1 MAEQRRSGDWR
12 RRSADAT
19 LLLGSMDDV
28 QPGDPEFRLRR
39 AVAYR
44 MNNAGRSRLSAP
56 LDELALSH
64 LQAQRESIT
73 ASEAS
78 TAKDEETGSLA
89 STPRPGASSTA
100 SVSTRAPPAQLSLQ
114 EIIAAQR
121 AATRANQR
129 AILSAQANSEQGV
142 DIVLPDKA
150 IIRSSRVGTAGGTS
164 HGEMVRYSYI
174 EPDGETYEISHI
186 MEEEWRSPRERE
198 REKADAHHASSRTA
212 ARNDLLEGALTG
224 RQGVSENG
232 QQLLGEKI
240 DRVLNKIK
248 ATPNLVGSSGR
259 GVSAIYTDHEIVLPP
274 PSRPERAAERAPSRS
289 GTPNSGSGA
298 VGGSKS
304 LAQRALGVAA
314 GVGGASSAADSR
326 TRQTSVDGSEMS
338 IYESTTSTPN
348 RPRGLADNMRAA
360 SDSPSR
366 RSGDEGT
373 EEDHYL
379 PPASTRKRPLLV
391 LRDHDFG
398 LSRMMAVI
406 EMNAALRGP
415 APWQVAQ
422 QQNGGVIMGVGGR
435 RLRRQQSLLSSDN
448 VVDDML
454 FGPRIDVEEMHPRV
468 REIYEP
474 TVRRLEVFDKVRLFC
489 PQLTF
494 RY

>member
-1 MAEQRRSGDWR
+1 ME
-12 RRSADAT
+12 
-19 LLLGSMDDV
+19 DV

-44 MNNAGRSRLSAP
+44 MNNAGRNRLSAP

-64 LQAQRESIT
+64 LHAQRESIT

-78 TAKDEETGSLA
+78 TAKDDETGSVA
-89 STPRPGASSTA
+89 STPRPGVNNGSTG
-100 SVSTRAPPAQLSLQ
+100 VGPRPPPAQLSRQ

-150 IIRSSRVGTAGGTS
+150 TIRSSRVGNTGAAAQS
-164 HGEMVRYSYI
+164 DMVRYSYI
-174 EPDGETYEISHI
+174 EPDGETYDISDI

-198 REKADAHHASSRTA
+198 KERAAAHRS
-212 ARNDLLEGALTG
+212 DLLEGALTG
-224 RQGVSENG
+224 RQGVSESG
-232 QQLLGEKI
+232 QHLLGEKI
-240 DRVLNKIK
+240 DRVLNKMK
-248 ATPNLVGSSGR
+248 ATPDLVGSSGR
-259 GVSAIYTDHEIVLPP
+259 GVSAIYTDHEVVLPP

-289 GTPNSGSGA
+289 GTPNGGAASGH
-298 VGGSKS
+298 KS
-304 LAQRALGVAA
+304 VTQKALGAT
-314 GVGGASSAADSR
+314 GGAAATSAADPR
-326 TRQTSVDGSEMS
+326 TRQQSAHSVDGSELS
-338 IYESTTSTPN
+338 IYESVTSTPN
-348 RPRGLADNMRAA
+348 RPRGPADNLRT
-360 SDSPSR
+360 SSESPSR

-379 PPASTRKRPLLV
+379 PPSSTRKRPLLV

-415 APWQVAQ
+415 APWQQ
-422 QQNGGVIMGVGGR
+422 NQQNAGGGTGMGVAGR
-435 RLRRQQSLLSSDN
+435 MLRRQQSLLSSDN

-474 TVRRLEVFDKVRLFC
+474 VVKRLDVFDKVHPF
-489 PQLTF
+489 
-494 RY
+494 Y